1 MRLFAAL
8 FVIVI
13 ASVAHGKK
21 PKANSP
27 VARTG
32 PYLGVQPGANDLAPG
47 KTEVRSRGAIQVVT
61 WVGFQMVTQG
71 GRVFIQS
78 TEPPRYDVVPSDP
91 KSVVIE
97 FANSR
102 LHSKNESRALD
113 TTWFPTAVESVT
125 AKQHRGN
132 KTRVTVKLRQIVG
145 YDLRQ
150 QGNYLFLD
158 FRPPTKPITVTK
170 PNPKIKPV
178 P

>member
-1 MRLFAAL
+1 MRLFAVL
-8 FVIVI
+8 LTIFIGSI
-13 ASVAHGKK
+13 AHGKE
-21 PKANSP
+21 PKTRQT

-47 KTEVRSRGAIQVVT
+47 KTEVRSRGAIQIVT
-61 WVGFQMVTQG
+61 WVGFQMITQG

-97 FANSR
+97 FTNSR
-102 LHSKNESRALD
+102 LHSKNESRPLD

-132 KTRVTVKLRQIVG
+132 KTRVTIKLRQIVG

-170 PNPKIKPV
+170 PNPKAKSTP
-178 P
+178 